1 MTVCSNYRCTL
12 ISVSD
17 MQKQIRACFLFRK
30 AGSDF
35 YLLFTILSLTTSIN
49 VSLPHL
55 GQQRGNFTS
64 TVSSYIFT
72 SVFSL
77 QAGHG
82 IQCGVRFSLFIVL
95 TSGFR
100 IYEIGYIV
108 LHISSNVQLFF
119 LPFFTASQNRR
130 CCGMGC
136 PVSGHTALSAMRRH
150 FCG

>member
-1 MTVCSNYRCTL
+1 MVYFRCGNTS
-12 ISVSD
+12 ITS
-17 MQKQIRACFLFRK
+17 RACFLFWK

-35 YLLFTILSLTTSIN
+35 YLLFTILSLTTSII

-95 TSGFR
+95 TSGLR

-108 LHISSNVQLFF
+108 LHFSSNVRFF
-119 LPFFTASQNRR
+119 SKGIFANPLYTPNYNPYNH
-130 CCGMGC
+130 MNY
-136 PVSGHTALSAMRRH
+136 
-150 FCG
+150 FCIITPYNNGTVT

>member
-1 MTVCSNYRCTL
+1 MVYLRCGNTA
-12 ISVSD
+12 II
-17 MQKQIRACFLFRK
+17 KQSLLSFSESRLC
-30 AGSDF
+30 F
-35 YLLFTILSLTTSIN
+35 YLLFTILSLTTSIL

-108 LHISSNVQLFF
+108 LHISSNVRFF
-119 LPFFTASQNRR
+119 SQAIFSPLLYTQSFIPYSYMNYFSIVTPYNI
-130 CCGMGC
+130 GT
-136 PVSGHTALSAMRRH
+136 VT
-150 FCG
+150 

>member
-1 MTVCSNYRCTL
+1 MVYLRCGNTA
-12 ISVSD
+12 ITN
-17 MQKQIRACFLFRK
+17 RACFRILESRLC
-30 AGSDF
+30 F
-35 YLLFTILSLTTSIN
+35 YSLFTILSLTTSIL

-108 LHISSNVQLFF
+108 LHISSNVRFF
-119 LPFFTASQNRR
+119 SQAIFSPLLYTQSFIPYSYMNYFSIVTPYNI
-130 CCGMGC
+130 GT
-136 PVSGHTALSAMRRH
+136 VT
-150 FCG
+150 

>member
-1 MTVCSNYRCTL
+1 MCISSKVGYTPSAVNVTLGYSHLAIFSRMT
-12 ISVSD
+12 
-17 MQKQIRACFLFRK
+17 
-30 AGSDF
+30 
-35 YLLFTILSLTTSIN
+35 LTT

-55 GQQRGNFTS
+55 GQQRGNFSS

-82 IQCGVRFSLFIVL
+82 IQCGVRFSLFMVL

-108 LHISSNVQLFF
+108 LHFSSNVRILHKENFVYLLYTQSHNPYSHMNYFSITT
-119 LPFFTASQNRR
+119 PYNIGT
-130 CCGMGC
+130 
-136 PVSGHTALSAMRRH
+136 VT
-150 FCG
+150 